1 MLGRRHLRIRV
12 LNALY
17 TWYQTEHADQAKIEQ
32 EMFAGT
38 DKMYDLYLSLLLF
51 LTELSHHEKLY
62 LEDVASKFI
71 VKKKNFHRTYSGLK
85 FIKAL
90 ETDTNFSE
98 LIGKRKLSWQKEN
111 DLVAKVF
118 FKIRNSE
125 KYIDFTE
132 NDKSTLTEADFFNAL
147 YREEIVESELLKSY
161 LEEKSIWWEEGLE
174 YAHIMVK
181 RTFTSYT
188 ESNKLELLSLF
199 KDAADDKQFMTN
211 LFRDTI
217 RHDAELKELISSRTK
232 NWDVERIASMD
243 ILLMKMALTE
253 VLHMQ
258 NIPLKVSINEYIDLS
273 KVYSTPKSK
282 IFVNGVLDKV
292 VEDLRKENRIVKTGR
307 GLLG

>member
-51 LTELSHHEKLY
+51 LTELSHHERLY
-62 LEDVASKFI
+62 LEDVAAKFI
-71 VKKKNFHRTYSGLK
+71 VKKKTFLRTYSGLS
-85 FIKAL
+85 FIKLL
-90 ETDTNFSE
+90 EEDSSFNQ
-98 LIGKRKLSWQKEN
+98 LISKRKLGWQKEN

-118 FKIRNSE
+118 FKIRNSVN
-125 KYIDFTE
+125 YIDFTE
-132 NDKSTLTEADFFNAL
+132 NNTGIVNEADFFNAL
-147 YREEIVESELLKSY
+147 YKEEIVGSELLKSY

-181 RTFTSYT
+181 RTFTSFT
-188 ESNKLELLSLF
+188 EKGKLELLSLF
-199 KDAADDKQFMTN
+199 KDADDDKLFMSN

-217 RHDAELKELISSRTK
+217 RHDAELKELISGRTQ

-243 ILLMKMALTE
+243 ILLMKMALAE
-253 VLHMQ
+253 VLYMQ

-273 KVYSTPKSK
+273 KIYSTPKSK
-282 IFVNGVLDKV
+282 VFVNGVLDKV
-292 VEDLRKENRIVKTGR
+292 VEDLRRENKIIKTGR

>member
-51 LTELSHHEKLY
+51 LQELSHQEKLY

-71 VKKKNFHRTYSGLK
+71 TRKMTFLKTYSGIG
-85 FIKAL
+85 FTQAL
-90 ETDTNFSE
+90 ESNSDFNE
-98 LIGKRKLSWQKEN
+98 LVAKRKLSWQKDN
-111 DLVAKVF
+111 DLVAKIF
-118 FKIRNSE
+118 FKIRNSNNY
-125 KYIDFTE
+125 KRFTE
-132 NDKSTLTEADFFNAL
+132 NAEAGFSETDFFNAL
-147 YREEIVESELLKSY
+147 YKEEIMESDLLKSH

-181 RTFTSYT
+181 RTFSAFM
-188 ESNKLELLSLF
+188 EKKQLEVIQLF
-199 KDAADDKQFMTN
+199 KDVDDDKRFMTN

-217 RHDAELKELISSRTK
+217 KHDSELKELISNRTQ

-253 VLHMQ
+253 VLYMQ

-273 KVYSTPKSK
+273 KIYSTPKSK
-282 IFVNGVLDKV
+282 VFVNGVLDKV
-292 VEDLRKENRIVKTGR
+292 VEDLRRDNKIIKTGR
-307 GLLG
+307 GLVE

>member
-38 DKMYDLYLSLLLF
+38 DKMYDLYISLLLF
-51 LTELSHHEKLY
+51 LTELSHHERLY
-62 LEDVASKFI
+62 LEDVAAKFI
-71 VKKKNFHRTYSGLK
+71 VKKKTFLRTYSNLN
-85 FIKAL
+85 FINAL
-90 ETDTNFSE
+90 ETDNN
-98 LIGKRKLSWQKEN
+98 LKQLVAKRKLSWQKEN
-111 DLVAKVF
+111 DLVGKVF
-118 FKIRNSE
+118 FKIRNSSN
-125 KYIDFTE
+125 YIDFTE
-132 NDKSTLTEADFFNAL
+132 NEKSILKEAEFFNTL
-147 YREEIVESELLKSY
+147 YKEEIIESELLKSH

-181 RTFTSYT
+181 RTFTSYI

-199 KDAADDKQFMTN
+199 KDADDDKRFMTN

-273 KVYSTPKSK
+273 KIYSTPKSK

-292 VEDLRKENRIVKTGR
+292 VEDLRKENKIVKTGR